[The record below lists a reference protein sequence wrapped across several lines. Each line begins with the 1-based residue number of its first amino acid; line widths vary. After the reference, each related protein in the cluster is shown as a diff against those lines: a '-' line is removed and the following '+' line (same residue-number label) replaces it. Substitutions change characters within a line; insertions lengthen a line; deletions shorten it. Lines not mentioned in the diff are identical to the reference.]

1 MSVVDA
7 PVAFRDALAS
17 LGAAQTRADV
27 RLVETPAPARIAAF
41 AAAINGTVLPED
53 LDTTGRFVLLHE
65 PGGNDAWEGD
75 FRIIAL
81 VKALVEPEIGADDMW
96 ADAAW
101 SWIADALE
109 GLPHHSLGG
118 TVTKVI
124 NRSFGQL
131 SSRDDDVSV
140 EMRVS
145 WTPESA
151 NVGPHIEAWT
161 ELLALC
167 AGIPPVPE
175 GVSVLPGGR
184 A

>member
-1 MSVVDA
+1 MSVVEA
-7 PVAFRDALAS
+7 PAVFRDALAA
-17 LGAAQTRADV
+17 LGSASTRADV
-27 RLVETPAPARIAAF
+27 RLVETPAPARIASF
-41 AAAINGTVLPED
+41 AAAINGTVLPEE

-75 FRIIAL
+75 LRIIAL
-81 VKALVEPEIGADDMW
+81 VKAAVEPEIGADDMW

-101 SWIADALE
+101 SWIADALHN
-109 GLPHHSLGG
+109 LPHHGLGG
-118 TVTKVI
+118 TVTKVV

-145 WTPESA
+145 WTPESSD
-151 NVGPHIEAWT
+151 VGPHIVAWT

-175 GVSVLPGGR
+175 GVAVLPGGR

>member
-1 MSVVDA
+1 MDTVEA
-7 PVAFRDALAS
+7 PQEFRAALAS
-17 LGAAQTRADV
+17 LATAHTRPEV
-27 RLVETPAPARIAAF
+27 RLVETPAPSRIAPF
-41 AAAINGTVLPED
+41 AVAINGTVLPEE
-53 LDTTGRFVLLHE
+53 LDTTGRFVLLHQ
-65 PGGNDAWEGD
+65 PGGNDAWDGD
-75 FRIIAL
+75 LRIVAL

-109 GLPHHSLGG
+109 DLPHHSLGG

-131 SSRDDDVSV
+131 DVREDEVSV

-145 WTPESA
+145 WTPETS
-151 NVGPHIEAWT
+151 NIGPHIAAWT
-161 ELLALC
+161 DLLALC
-167 AGIPPVPE
+167 AGIPPTPE
-175 GVSVLPGGR
+175 GVAVLPGGR